1 MESYLSA
8 LVVCIFPPK
17 YYCHILKTIVF
28 VGAIFKIASMLI
40 MKKNAFFLEVICMLF
55 VILFVYTAIS
65 KFLDFSLF
73 SAQIGMSPVLAPV
86 AKIIAWV
93 VPLAEIIDSV
103 MLMVPAL
110 RLRGLYI
117 ALGLMLSFTIYIILL
132 MKLSAHLP
140 CSCGGVIELL
150 SWRDHLILNC
160 VYILLAIAGI
170 WIYRRSHHMARL
182 SSSSPH
188 P

>member
-1 MESYLSA
+1 
-8 LVVCIFPPK
+8 
-17 YYCHILKTIVF
+17 
-28 VGAIFKIASMLI
+28 
-40 MKKNAFFLEVICMLF
+40 MKKTVLLLEVICMLF

-65 KFLDFSLF
+65 KFLEFGLF
-73 SAQIGMSPVLAPV
+73 KAQIGMSPVLAPV
-86 AKIIAWV
+86 SKLIAWV

-103 MLMVPAL
+103 MLLIPAF
-110 RLRGLYI
+110 RLRGLYL
-117 ALGLMLSFTIYIILL
+117 ALGMMLSFTIYIILI

-160 VYILLAIAGI
+160 VYILMAVAGI
-170 WIYRRSHHMARL
+170 LMQRRVYHIARL
-182 SSSSPH
+182 SSSSSH

>member
-1 MESYLSA
+1 MLFSPRFCSY
-8 LVVCIFPPK
+8 V
-17 YYCHILKTIVF
+17 LKIYFFLDIT
-28 VGAIFKIASMLI
+28 FKAASLQI
-40 MKKNAFFLEVICMLF
+40 MKKYAFILELICMLF

-73 SAQIGMSPVLAPV
+73 KAQIGMSPVLAPV
-86 AKIIAWV
+86 AKLIAWV
-93 VPLAEIIDSV
+93 VPLAEILDSI
-103 MLMVPAL
+103 MLMVPAW
-110 RLRGLYI
+110 RLRGLYF

-150 SWRDHLILNC
+150 SWKDHLILNC
-160 VYILLAIAGI
+160 AYILFAITGI
-170 WIYRRSHHMARL
+170 WLYRRGHHMARL
-182 SSSSPH
+182 SSSNSH

>member
-1 MESYLSA
+1 
-8 LVVCIFPPK
+8 
-17 YYCHILKTIVF
+17 
-28 VGAIFKIASMLI
+28 
-40 MKKNAFFLEVICMLF
+40 MLF

-65 KFLDFSLF
+65 KFLEFGLF
-73 SAQIGMSPVLAPV
+73 KAQIGMSPVLAPV
-86 AKIIAWV
+86 STLVGWV

-103 MLMVPAL
+103 MLLIPAL
-110 RLRGLYI
+110 RLKGLYL
-117 ALGLMLSFTIYIILL
+117 ALAMMLSFTIYIILI

-160 VYILLAIAGI
+160 AYILLAIAGI
-170 WIYRRSHHMARL
+170 FLQHRLYHMARL
-182 SSSSPH
+182 SSSSSH